1 MKSRSETLKLS
12 SSLPY
17 HIPYMFRLR
26 TRMVKVGHNF
36 GRKILCPLCGL
47 HSDDQKGLL
56 ECMILKINCKEL
68 YLKNNKKYEDIF
80 SENIKDL
87 KNISALMQKIPD
99 VREELLDCK

>member
-1 MKSRSETLKLS
+1 MQNYLKDKIITTRQKKL
-12 SSLPY
+12 L
-17 HIPYMFRLR
+17 FRLR
-26 TRMVKVGHNF
+26 ARMVKVGYNF

-68 YLKNNKKYEDIF
+68 YMKKNEKYEDIF

-87 KNISALMQKIPD
+87 KNISALMQKILD